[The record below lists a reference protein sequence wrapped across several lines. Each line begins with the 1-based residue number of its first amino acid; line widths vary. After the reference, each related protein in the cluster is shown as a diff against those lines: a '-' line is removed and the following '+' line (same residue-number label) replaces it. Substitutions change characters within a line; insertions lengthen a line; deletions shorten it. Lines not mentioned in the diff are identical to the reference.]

1 MSCLLD
7 FLNVKMGAPALI
19 CFRVHKCKKGKLSD
33 SECLELKNMFVI
45 PTFQLFEVFEHL
57 KGKKNIF
64 CLEEKILISR

>member
-1 MSCLLD
+1 
-7 FLNVKMGAPALI
+7 MGAPALI